1 MLNKMVKTM
10 AIKITLQKD
19 IVLVRRWQYSS
30 ERKRSLPTNVYS
42 VKRYQA
48 PNELPE
54 DVITEHNVDVEEQQ
68 TYADFV
74 TELNKEMEK
83 VSAKVSLRMLS
94 QYLNQAKTALEDTEL
109 KEAISLDEYE
119 NLSNT
124 INDIKKLVTKNKNA
138 LKRKAKNT
146 GTNESD
152 VYKLYEV
159 SHEPHTSG
167 STLMSTINGTK
178 EDAIKA
184 LYPLVEAEIK
194 DSHER
199 GVIGGVL
206 YVGTHWDV
214 INESKVVVQSWCS
227 RDLVKELGLP
237 TD

>member
-1 MLNKMVKTM
+1 MVKTM